1 VVAKLTLPATGGAVW
16 MYEAW
21 VDHGKIAQNAQC
33 MAVKRSGKLIVCVV
47 VPRLTP
53 SKQVVSRSRQQMS
66 IKRTDRM
73 REVLALLRDR
83 GEVDSQ
89 VLRTELRVSAAT
101 LRRDLSELEDQGLL
115 MRTHG
120 GARALDPSGS
130 EIPVRL
136 RDHRMIAIK
145 RRIAQHAAAL
155 VPAGPQAVALT
166 GGVTT
171 GEVARALKGRPG
183 MTIVTNSLTIAAD
196 CAVDAHLKVIVTGGL
211 VRSNSLEAVGP
222 MSEHAF
228 QVITVGTAI
237 LGADGMSA
245 EIGATTF
252 DEAEARTA
260 IAMATNAQR
269 VVVAVDGSKIGK
281 VTFAKMVALS
291 QIHHLVTDSTADR
304 DQLTRI
310 EAAGVRVHVVEVTD

>member
-1 VVAKLTLPATGGAVW
+1 MEIREP
-16 MYEAW
+16 
-21 VDHGKIAQNAQC
+21 I
-33 MAVKRSGKLIVCVV
+33 
-47 VPRLTP
+47 
-53 SKQVVSRSRQQMS
+53 SKTDRFYNSARESSAIS

-73 REVLALLRDR
+73 REVLSLLRDR
-83 GEVDSQ
+83 GEVATQ
-89 VLRTELRVSAAT
+89 VLCAELHVSAAT

-115 MRTHG
+115 VRTHG

-136 RDHRMIAIK
+136 RDHRMLAIK

-171 GEVARALKGRPG
+171 GEVARALKGRQQ
-183 MTIVTNSLTIAAD
+183 MTIVTNSLTIAVD
-196 CAVDAHLKVIVTGGL
+196 CAVDAHMKVIATGGL
-211 VRSNSLEAVGP
+211 VRANSLEAVGP
-222 MSEHAF
+222 MSENAF
-228 QVITVGTAI
+228 QVITVGTAV

-245 EIGATTF
+245 EVGATTF

-281 VTFAKMVALS
+281 VTFAKMAPLS
-291 QIHHLVTDSTADR
+291 QIDHLVTDSTADPQ
-304 DQLTRI
+304 QLEQI
-310 EAAGVRVHVVEVTD
+310 AAMGVHVHVVEVGDD

>member
-1 VVAKLTLPATGGAVW
+1 
-16 MYEAW
+16 
-21 VDHGKIAQNAQC
+21 
-33 MAVKRSGKLIVCVV
+33 
-47 VPRLTP
+47 
-53 SKQVVSRSRQQMS
+53 MS
-66 IKRTDRM
+66 VRRTDRM
-73 REVLALLRDR
+73 REVLSRLRDR

-89 VLRTELRVSAAT
+89 VLRAELRVSAAT
-101 LRRDLSELEDQGLL
+101 LRRDLSELEEQGLL
-115 MRTHG
+115 VRTHG

-145 RRIAQHAAAL
+145 RRIA
-155 VPAGPQAVALT
+155 PQAVALT

-171 GEVARALKGRPG
+171 GEVARSLKGRPQ

-196 CAVDAHLKVIVTGGL
+196 CAVDAHMKVIATGGL
-211 VRSNSLEAVGP
+211 VRANTLEAVGP

-228 QVITVGTAI
+228 QVITVGTAV

-260 IAMATNAQR
+260 IAMAANAQQ

-281 VTFAKMVALS
+281 VTLAKMVPLS
-291 QIHHLVTDSTADR
+291 QIDHLVTDSTANPE
-304 DQLTRI
+304 QLEQI
-310 EAAGVRVHVVEVTD
+310 AATGVHGHVVEVADD

>member
-1 VVAKLTLPATGGAVW
+1 
-16 MYEAW
+16 
-21 VDHGKIAQNAQC
+21 
-33 MAVKRSGKLIVCVV
+33 
-47 VPRLTP
+47 
-53 SKQVVSRSRQQMS
+53 MS

-83 GEVDSQ
+83 GEVASP
-89 VLRTELRVSAAT
+89 LLCAELGVSAAT

-115 MRTHG
+115 VRTHG

-136 RDHRMIAIK
+136 RDHRMVAIK

-155 VPAGPQAVALT
+155 IPAGAQAVALT

-171 GEVARALKGRPG
+171 AEVARSLKGRPQ
-183 MTIVTNSLTIAAD
+183 MTIVTNSLSIAAD
-196 CAVDAHLKVIVTGGL
+196 CAVDAHMKVIATGGL
-211 VRSNSLEAVGP
+211 VRANSLEAVGP

-228 QVITVGTAI
+228 QVITVGTAV

-252 DEAEARTA
+252 DEAEARTPL
-260 IAMATNAQR
+260 AMAANAQR
-269 VVVAVDGSKIGK
+269 GVVAVDGSQIGK
-281 VTFAKMVALS
+281 VTLAKMVPLD
-291 QIHHLVTDSTADR
+291 QIDHLVTDSTADPQ
-304 DQLTRI
+304 QLERI
-310 EAAGVRVHVVEVTD
+310 TAAGVHVHVVEVVDD

>member
-1 VVAKLTLPATGGAVW
+1 VWGGLHG
-16 MYEAW
+16 AW
-21 VDHGKIAQNAQC
+21 IDHGKIAQSAQWE
-33 MAVKRSGKLIVCVV
+33 AAKRSVKLIVSTIVRGATSV
-47 VPRLTP
+47 
-53 SKQVVSRSRQQMS
+53 S

-73 REVLALLRDR
+73 REVLSLLRDR
-83 GEVDSQ
+83 EEVASK
-89 VLRTELRVSAAT
+89 VLCAELNVSSAT
-101 LRRDLSELEDQGLL
+101 LRRDLTDLEEQGLL
-115 MRTHG
+115 VRTHG

-155 VPAGPQAVALT
+155 IPAGPQAVALT

-171 GEVARALKGRPG
+171 GEVARTLKGRPN

-196 CAVDAHLKVIVTGGL
+196 CAVDAHMKVIITGGQ
-211 VRSNSLEAVGP
+211 VRANSLEAVGP

-245 EIGATTF
+245 EVGATTY

-260 IAMATNAQR
+260 IAMAANAQR

-281 VTFAKMVALS
+281 ITLAKMAALD
-291 QIHHLVTDSTADR
+291 QLDHLVTDSTADVK
-304 DQLTRI
+304 QLQRI
-310 EAAGVRVHVVEVTD
+310 AEYGVRVHVVDVRDA

>member
-1 VVAKLTLPATGGAVW
+1 
-16 MYEAW
+16 
-21 VDHGKIAQNAQC
+21 
-33 MAVKRSGKLIVCVV
+33 
-47 VPRLTP
+47 
-53 SKQVVSRSRQQMS
+53 MS
-66 IKRTDRM
+66 VRRTDRM
-73 REVLALLRDR
+73 REVLSRLRDR

-89 VLRTELRVSAAT
+89 VLRAELRVSAAT
-101 LRRDLSELEDQGLL
+101 LRRDLSELEEQGLL
-115 MRTHG
+115 VRTHG

-171 GEVARALKGRPG
+171 GEVARSLKGRPQ

-196 CAVDAHLKVIVTGGL
+196 CAVDAHMKVIATGGL
-211 VRSNSLEAVGP
+211 VRANTLEAVGP

-228 QVITVGTAI
+228 QVITVGTAV
-237 LGADGMSA
+237 LGAGMSA

-260 IAMATNAQR
+260 IAMAANAQQ

-281 VTFAKMVALS
+281 VTLAKMVPLS
-291 QIHHLVTDSTADR
+291 QIDHLVTDSTANPEPLE
-304 DQLTRI
+304 QI
-310 EAAGVRVHVVEVTD
+310 AATGVHVHVVEVADD

>member
-1 VVAKLTLPATGGAVW
+1 L
-16 MYEAW
+16 
-21 VDHGKIAQNAQC
+21 
-33 MAVKRSGKLIVCVV
+33 
-47 VPRLTP
+47 
-53 SKQVVSRSRQQMS
+53 S

-73 REVLALLRDR
+73 REVLSLLRDR
-83 GEVDSQ
+83 GEVGSQ
-89 VLRTELRVSAAT
+89 VLCTELSVSAAT
-101 LRRDLSELEDQGLL
+101 LRRDLSELEEQGLL
-115 MRTHG
+115 VRTHG

-136 RDHRMIAIK
+136 RDHRMTAIK

-155 VPAGPQAVALT
+155 IPAGPQAVALT

-171 GEVARALKGRPG
+171 GEVARALKGRPN
-183 MTIVTNSLTIAAD
+183 MTIVTNSLTIATD
-196 CAVDAHLKVIVTGGL
+196 CAVDAHMKVIMTGGV
-211 VRSNSLEAVGP
+211 VRANSLEAVGP

-245 EIGATTF
+245 EVGATTF

-260 IAMATNAQR
+260 IAMAANAQR

-281 VTFAKMVALS
+281 VTLAKMAALD
-291 QIHHLVTDSTADR
+291 QLDHLVTDSTADVK
-304 DQLTRI
+304 QLERI
-310 EAAGVRVHVVEVTD
+310 AEYGVRVHVVDVGDT

>member
-1 VVAKLTLPATGGAVW
+1 
-16 MYEAW
+16 
-21 VDHGKIAQNAQC
+21 
-33 MAVKRSGKLIVCVV
+33 
-47 VPRLTP
+47 
-53 SKQVVSRSRQQMS
+53 MS

-73 REVLALLRDR
+73 REVLSLLRDR
-83 GEVDSQ
+83 GEVDSR

-101 LRRDLSELEDQGLL
+101 LRRDLGELEEQGLL
-115 MRTHG
+115 VRTHG

-136 RDHRMIAIK
+136 RDHRMTAIK
-145 RRIAQHAAAL
+145 RRIARHAAAL

-171 GEVARALKGRPG
+171 GEVARSLKGRPG

-196 CAVDAHLKVIVTGGL
+196 CAVDAHMKVIMTGGL
-211 VRSNSLEAVGP
+211 VRANSLEAVGP

-245 EIGATTF
+245 EIGTTTY

-260 IAMATNAQR
+260 IAMAANAQQ

-281 VTFAKMVALS
+281 VTFAKMVALN
-291 QIHHLVTDSTADR
+291 QIHHLVTDSTADA
-304 DQLTRI
+304 DQLEHI
-310 EAAGVRVHVVEVTD
+310 SAAGVRVHVVEVGVS

>member
-1 VVAKLTLPATGGAVW
+1 
-16 MYEAW
+16 
-21 VDHGKIAQNAQC
+21 
-33 MAVKRSGKLIVCVV
+33 
-47 VPRLTP
+47 
-53 SKQVVSRSRQQMS
+53 MS

-73 REVLALLRDR
+73 RAVLSRLRDS
-83 GEVDSQ
+83 GDVPSQ
-89 VLRTELRVSAAT
+89 TLCAELGVSAAT
-101 LRRDLSELEDQGLL
+101 LRRDLSELEGQGLL
-115 MRTHG
+115 VRTHG

-171 GEVARALKGRPG
+171 GEVARSLKGRPKL
-183 MTIVTNSLTIAAD
+183 TIVTNSLTIAAD
-196 CAVDAHLKVIVTGGL
+196 CAVDAQMKVIATGGL
-211 VRSNSLEAVGP
+211 VRANTLEAVGP

-260 IAMATNAQR
+260 IAMAANAQQ

-281 VTFAKMVALS
+281 VTLAKMVPLS
-291 QIHHLVTDSTADR
+291 QIHHLVTDSTADPR
-304 DQLTRI
+304 QLKQI
-310 EAAGVRVHVVEVTD
+310 SASGVRVHVVEVGEG

>member
-1 VVAKLTLPATGGAVW
+1 
-16 MYEAW
+16 
-21 VDHGKIAQNAQC
+21 
-33 MAVKRSGKLIVCVV
+33 
-47 VPRLTP
+47 
-53 SKQVVSRSRQQMS
+53 MS

-115 MRTHG
+115 TRTHG

-155 VPAGPQAVALT
+155 VPGGPQAVALT

-183 MTIVTNSLTIAAD
+183 MTIVTNSLTIATD
-196 CAVDAHLKVIVTGGL
+196 CAVDAHLKVIMTGGL

-260 IAMATNAQR
+260 IAMAGNAQR

-281 VTFAKMVALS
+281 VTLAKMVALN
-291 QIHHLVTDSTADR
+291 QIHHLVTDSSADP
-304 DQLTRI
+304 DQLARI
-310 EAAGVRVHVVEVTD
+310 EAAGVLVHVVEVAD

>member
-1 VVAKLTLPATGGAVW
+1 
-16 MYEAW
+16 
-21 VDHGKIAQNAQC
+21 
-33 MAVKRSGKLIVCVV
+33 
-47 VPRLTP
+47 
-53 SKQVVSRSRQQMS
+53 MS

-73 REVLALLRDR
+73 REVLSLLRGR
-83 GEVDSQ
+83 GEVTAQ
-89 VLRTELRVSAAT
+89 VLCTELRVSAAT

-115 MRTHG
+115 VRTHG

-136 RDHRMIAIK
+136 RDHRMVAIK

-155 VPAGPQAVALT
+155 VPAGPHAVALT

-171 GEVARALKGRPG
+171 GEVARALKGRPL

-196 CAVDAHLKVIVTGGL
+196 CAVDAHMKVIVTGGL
-211 VRSNSLEAVGP
+211 VRANSLEAVGP

-228 QVITVGTAI
+228 QVINVGTAI

-245 EIGATTF
+245 EVGATTH

-260 IAMATNAQR
+260 IAMAANAQL

-281 VTFAKMVALS
+281 ITLAKMVPPS
-291 QIHHLVTDSTADR
+291 QIHHLVTDSTANPE
-304 DQLTRI
+304 QLKRI
-310 EAAGVRVHVVEVTD
+310 SATGVHVHVVEAVEV